1 MSRKTLLLTAL
12 IFLSCGLLGCSR
24 YNPDCTIWRE
34 ALVTGYDIQDGYI
47 DITVN
52 EAYNTNA
59 YSFDEVYD
67 VSSDI
72 SDAAD
77 EEYLVCDAVYYGDG
91 GLQMYTQYTIVNSQL
106 TYRIEAEQID
116 NFEEMCDSIKSAEYE
131 DKVVRLTII
140 NGSVT
145 AAVET
150 GYIVYNADFV

>member
-1 MSRKTLLLTAL
+1 
-12 IFLSCGLLGCSR
+12 
-24 YNPDCTIWRE
+24 
-34 ALVTGYDIQDGYI
+34 
-47 DITVN
+47 
-52 EAYNTNA
+52 
-59 YSFDEVYD
+59 
-67 VSSDI
+67 
-72 SDAAD
+72 
-77 EEYLVCDAVYYGDG
+77 
-91 GLQMYTQYTIVNSQL
+91 MYTQYTIVNSQL